1 MPPMRSP
8 GLIKVAIHAN
18 WDIEAAIRYLTPGG
32 SGRWESVHFAPAAA
46 MPDPDFVLILN
57 TPAAPALE
65 LYLPPER
72 VWFGIG
78 EPPDFKAYHR
88 GQGEGTVVLTCDEAL
103 AASPGAERRY
113 ILAPPI
119 LRSWH
124 VLRGFDELARDQ
136 PARIGP
142 IDKPKLLSWV
152 TSDKERLR
160 GHRLRMRFLRA
171 IRGRLAFDLF
181 GRGFDPIADKWDG
194 IAPYR
199 YSIAFENSAAP
210 HYFSEKLMDCF
221 LCRTLPI
228 YYGSPEIARYFPAR
242 SILALDPADPLAPER
257 IREIVASD
265 LWRERQDALAEARRL
280 VLHEH
285 NMFARLARLMRAEAE
300 KPVSPARPIRIERI
314 EG

>member
-1 MPPMRSP
+1 MLSRSV
-8 GLIKVAIHAN
+8 IKVAIHAN
-18 WDIEAAIRYLTPGG
+18 WDIESAIRYLTPGG
-32 SGRWESVHFAPAAA
+32 SGRWDSVQFAPAVE
-46 MPDPDFVLILN
+46 MPAPDFALILN
-57 TPAAPALE
+57 TPASPVLE
-65 LYLPPER
+65 LILPPER

-78 EPPDFKAYHR
+78 EPPDFSAYHR
-88 GQGEGTVVLTCDEAL
+88 GQGEGTVVLTCDAAL
-103 AASPGAERRY
+103 VARPPAERRY

-124 VLRGFDELARDQ
+124 VLRGFDALADEG

-142 IDKPKLLSWV
+142 LDKSKLLSWV
-152 TSDKERLR
+152 TSDKEWLR

-171 IRGRLAFDLF
+171 IRGRLDFDLY

-242 SILALDPADPLAPER
+242 SILPLDPGDPRAPDR

-265 LWRERQDALAEARRL
+265 LWRERRDALEEARRL

-300 KPVSPARPIRIERI
+300 KPASPARPIRIERV